1 LAVLKFSRERRGES
15 AMKSWTI
22 FLIAIG
28 CLFITVSPQLPS
40 SAMYMTVGLVF
51 VLLGAVMLIKKRK

>member
-1 LAVLKFSRERRGES
+1 
-15 AMKSWTI
+15 MKSWTI

-28 CLFITVSPQLPS
+28 CLIITVSPQLPS
-40 SAMYMTVGLVF
+40 PAMYMTVGLVF

>member
-1 LAVLKFSRERRGES
+1 
-15 AMKSWTI
+15 MKSWTI

-40 SAMYMTVGLVF
+40 PAMYMTVGLVF
-51 VLLGAVMLIKKRK
+51 VLFGAVMLIKKRK

>member
-1 LAVLKFSRERRGES
+1 
-15 AMKSWTI
+15 MKSWTV

-40 SAMYMTVGLVF
+40 SALYMAVGLIF
-51 VLLGAVMLIKKRK
+51 VLLGAVMLIKRKK

>member
-1 LAVLKFSRERRGES
+1 
-15 AMKSWTI
+15 MKSWTV

-28 CLFITVSPQLPS
+28 CLFITVSPQLPA

-51 VLLGAVMLIKKRK
+51 ILLGVVMLIKKRKE

>member
-1 LAVLKFSRERRGES
+1 
-15 AMKSWTI
+15 MKSWTV

-28 CLFITVSPQLPS
+28 CLLITASPQLPS

-51 VLLGAVMLIKKRK
+51 VLLGAVMLIKRKK